1 MCLLVMDFSS
11 LDLPFEI
18 RGACVP
24 GEWKISS
31 DSKPLSEHK
40 KFQTM
45 EDLLNDSVHVPQRRS
60 DPKAAFDI
68 PKVKCITPELKLELA
83 AIRLR
88 RFAYKDKFIK
98 GSDTKDIPT
107 RFQIG
112 TVVGGG
118 LVAVG
123 GGSESQAAGTV
134 NRKKKSGKSHLMSL
148 LKDDTVKNWLHKN
161 IEKRHNVARPKS
173 RHPKIRKNRH

>member
-1 MCLLVMDFSS
+1 MN
-11 LDLPFEI
+11 ET
-18 RGACVP
+18 
-24 GEWKISS
+24 
-31 DSKPLSEHK
+31 K

-45 EDLLNDSVHVPQRRS
+45 EELLNDSIPVPHKRS
-60 DPKAAFDI
+60 NPHAAFEI

-88 RFAYKDKFIK
+88 RYAYKDKFIK

-148 LKDDTVKNWLHKN
+148 LKDDTVKDWLHKS
-161 IEKRHNVARPKS
+161 IEKRHNAPRPKTK
-173 RHPKIRKNRH
+173 HPKIRKNRH